1 MGAAGALELAG
12 NLPSFTDNVCHPTM
26 NVDELDEDCAITGLV
41 LNEAKQLENVE
52 YIVNN
57 SFGMLGIN
65 STVVIKKF
73 VP

>member
-1 MGAAGALELAG
+1 
-12 NLPSFTDNVCHPTM
+12 M
-26 NVDELDEDCAITGLV
+26 NVDELDEDCSINGLV
-41 LNEAKQLENVE
+41 INEAKQLENVE